1 MVPLVVFGHALARMT
16 SDLLLILSGFLLQV
30 HRQSSH
36 FVEAWHLLF
45 LPSRVAA
52 RRLAD
57 RLERSRQI

>member
-1 MVPLVVFGHALARMT
+1 
-16 SDLLLILSGFLLQV
+16 
-30 HRQSSH
+30 
-36 FVEAWHLLF
+36 VEAWHLLF